1 MTKKVEEL
9 SEGLQRKK
17 TGHIFYYSNVLEKY
31 VENAISY
38 IVFGIKQGDHVLLV
52 ENTRIYP
59 MIRKELEQRLTV
71 EELEKVLYIDNF
83 DFYWRNNNF
92 HPRTIMNHFNEVAGP
107 LLESGKAVRTW
118 GHIEWGMQ
126 EDIEREIVEYEK
138 ELDTIVHEKD
148 AVSVCAYD
156 ASKVTDSLKT
166 KLMAVHGL
174 YMTDE
179 KVHALAMNKAQ
190 ESDTA

>member
-1 MTKKVEEL
+1 MNENAKEM
-9 SEGLQRKK
+9 SEGLLRKK
-17 TGHIFYYSNVLEKY
+17 TAHIFYCSDELAKY

-59 MIRKELEQRLTV
+59 MILKELEDRLTA
-71 EELEKVLYIDNF
+71 EEMEQLLYADNF

-92 HPRTIMNHFNEVAGP
+92 HPRTIMNHFTEVAGP

-118 GHIEWGMQ
+118 GHIEWGVQ

-138 ELDTIVHEKD
+138 ALDTVVHEQD

-166 KLMAVHGL
+166 RLMAVHGL

-179 KVHALAMNKAQ
+179 KVHALALDRAQ
-190 ESDTA
+190 

>member
-1 MTKKVEEL
+1 MTENVKEL

-17 TGHIFYYSNVLEKY
+17 TGHIFYYSKDLDKY

-59 MIRKELEQRLTV
+59 MIRKELEHCLTV
-71 EELEKVLYIDNF
+71 AELEKVLYIDNF

-107 LLESGKAVRTW
+107 LLESGNEVRTW
-118 GHIEWGMQ
+118 GHIEWGVQ
-126 EDIEREIVEYEK
+126 ADIEREIVEYEK
-138 ELDTIVHEKD
+138 ELDTIVLEKD

-156 ASKVTDSLKT
+156 ASKVSDSLKT

-190 ESDTA
+190 ESDTF